1 MRYTGVIPKTMSFI
15 KRVKRGLS
23 SSEYSFDQ
31 NDPPFYKYSAD
42 DSIELPSGIGKL
54 NFNYESLKFI

>member
-23 SSEYSFDQ
+23 SSEYSFGQ
-31 NDPPFYKYSAD
+31 NDPSFYTYRAD
-42 DSIELPSGIGKL
+42 DSTELPSGIGKL
-54 NFNYESLKFI
+54 NFNYEKLNFI